1 MHINLLKDNRGMTMT
16 EVLMAFMV
24 LIIIM
29 GMLSGIIAFSKKMYM
44 NASDLRRSQ
53 ETVSQEIYK
62 KDFAGEPDK
71 TDIKVYRIIPEDN
84 GKYKKDFL
92 EDQYFAVGVSQKSV
106 PVSSESDNM
115 NFLVFSSVSS
125 NSTP

>member
-1 MHINLLKDNRGMTMT
+1 MHTNLLKDNRGMTMT

-24 LIIIM
+24 LIVIM

-62 KDFAGEPDK
+62 KDFVGEPDK
-71 TDIKVYRIIPEDN
+71 TDIKVYRIIPEGD
-84 GKYKKDFL
+84 KYKKELLD
-92 EDQYFAVGVSQKSV
+92 DKYFAVGVSQNSV
-106 PVSSESDNM
+106 FIPSESYNM
-115 NFLVFSSVSS
+115 SFLVFSSVSS
-125 NSTP
+125 NGTP

>member
-62 KDFAGEPDK
+62 KDFVGEPDK
-71 TDIKVYRIIPEDN
+71 TNIKVYRKKPEDD
-84 GKYKKDFL
+84 KYEKV
-92 EDQYFAVGVSQKSV
+92 EDKYFAVGVSQNSV
-106 PVSSESDNM
+106 FVPSENYNM

>member
-1 MHINLLKDNRGMTMT
+1 
-16 EVLMAFMV
+16 
-24 LIIIM
+24 
-29 GMLSGIIAFSKKMYM
+29 M

-84 GKYKKDFL
+84 GKYKKNFL
-92 EDQYFAVGVSQKSV
+92 EDTYFAVGVSQKSV

>member
-24 LIIIM
+24 LIVIM

-84 GKYKKDFL
+84 GKYKKNFL
-92 EDQYFAVGVSQKSV
+92 EDTYFAVGVSQKSV